1 MSRGI
6 SVTFFFDKLNLDV
19 GIIVGIHGDSA
30 TMQAAR
36 AAAQS
41 GK

>member
-1 MSRGI
+1 M
-6 SVTFFFDKLNLDV
+6 TFFFDKLNLDV
-19 GIIVGIHGDSA
+19 GIIVDIHGDSA

-36 AAAQS
+36 AAAQG

>member
-19 GIIVGIHGDSA
+19 STIGGIHGDCA
-30 TMQAAR
+30 TMQAAH
-36 AAAQS
+36 AAAQG